1 MKRVTIGALAVFALL
16 APTAEAKHKDRFP
29 ATIALPQEWRPEGIA
44 SGRGTDFYVGS
55 IPQGAVWKGDYRTGK
70 GAVLV
75 PPHQGR
81 NHTGLKYDK
90 RGKRL
95 FVAGGAS
102 KGIYVYDARTGADV
116 RAYSIPDAGFIND
129 VTLTRDGAYFTD
141 SQFQRLYKVPIA
153 RDGSLGDLQ
162 IIPITGDLVYTAGFN
177 ANGIASTRDGKTL
190 VIVKS
195 NDGRLFKSDTAGNT
209 TEIKLDQPVTNG
221 DGILLKGKTLWVVRN
236 QNNQVV
242 EVKLDRSFSTG
253 RTGQVLTDPRL
264 DVPTTI
270 APFGKSLY
278 AVNARFNRPDT
289 SEDDIVRLTPRRGHG
304 HHRHHGHKRHK
315 RGHHHKPGHHHHRR

>member
-1 MKRVTIGALAVFALL
+1 MRLIIGALAAFALL

-29 ATIALPQEWRPEGIA
+29 ATIALPQDWRPEGIA

-55 IPQGAVWKGDYRTGK
+55 IPLGAVWKGDYRTGA

-75 PPHQGR
+75 PPHEGR
-81 NHTGLKYDK
+81 NHTGLKYDR

-116 RAYSIPDAGFIND
+116 RAYSIPTAGFVND
-129 VTLTRDGAYFTD
+129 VTLTRHGAYFTD
-141 SQFQRLYKVPIA
+141 SQVQVLYKVPIA
-153 RDGSLGDLQ
+153 RNGSLGDLVT
-162 IIPITGDLVYTAGFN
+162 IPITGDLAYTTGFN
-177 ANGIASTRDGKTL
+177 ANGIAATPDGKTL

-195 NDGRLFKSDTAGNT
+195 NDGRLFTANPATGAT
-209 TEIKLDQPVTNG
+209 KEIRLDQPVTNG
-221 DGILLKGKTLWVVRN
+221 DGILLTRKAVWVVRN
-236 QNNQVV
+236 QLNRVV
-242 EVKLDRSFSTG
+242 EVKLDRRFSTG
-253 RTGQVLTDPRL
+253 RTGQVLTHPQL
-264 DVPTTI
+264 DIPTTI

-289 SEDDIVRLTPRRGHG
+289 SADDIVRLTPRRGHG
-304 HHRHHGHKRHK
+304 HT
-315 RGHHHKPGHHHHRR
+315 RGHHHR

>member
-1 MKRVTIGALAVFALL
+1 MIGVLATFALL
-16 APTAEAKHKDRFP
+16 APTADAKHKHRFP
-29 ATIALPQEWRPEGIA
+29 ATIALPAEWRPEGIA

-75 PPHQGR
+75 PPHEGR
-81 NHTGLKYDK
+81 NHTGLKYDR

-95 FVAGGAS
+95 FVAGGGS

-116 RAYSIPDAGFIND
+116 REYKIPTAGFIND
-129 VTLTRDGAYFTD
+129 VTLTREGAYFTD
-141 SQFQRLYKVPIA
+141 SQVQVLYKVPIA
-153 RDGSLGDLQ
+153 RDGSLGALVT
-162 IIPITGDLVYTAGFN
+162 IPITGALQYTSGFN
-177 ANGIASTRDGKTL
+177 ANGIAATRDGKTL

-195 NDGRLFKSDTAGNT
+195 NDGRLFTSDTAGVT
-209 TEIKLDQPVTNG
+209 KEIRLDQPVTNG
-221 DGILLKGKTLWVVRN
+221 DGILLRDKSVWVVRN
-236 QNNQVV
+236 QLNQVV

-264 DVPTTI
+264 DIPTTI
-270 APFGKSLY
+270 APFGNALY

-289 SEDDIVRLTPRRGHG
+289 STDDVVRLEPRRGHR
-304 HHRHHGHKRHK
+304 HRHR
-315 RGHHHKPGHHHHRR
+315 

>member
-1 MKRVTIGALAVFALL
+1 MRLMIGVLAAFALL
-16 APTAEAKHKDRFP
+16 APTADASHKHRFP
-29 ATIALPQEWRPEGIA
+29 ATIALPEEWRPEGIA

-81 NHTGLKYDK
+81 NHTGLKYDR

-95 FVAGGAS
+95 FVAGGGS

-116 RAYSIPDAGFIND
+116 RAYSIPTAGFIND

-141 SQFQRLYKVPIA
+141 SNVQVLYKVPIA
-153 RDGSLGDLQ
+153 RDGSLGDLVT
-162 IIPITGDLVYTAGFN
+162 IPITGALVYTAGFN
-177 ANGIASTRDGKTL
+177 ANGIAATRDGKTL

-195 NDGRLFKSDTAGNT
+195 NDGRLFTSDTAGVT
-209 TEIKLDQPVTNG
+209 KEITLDQPVTNG
-221 DGILLKGKTLWVVRN
+221 DGILLQGKTVWVVRN
-236 QNNQVV
+236 QLNRVV
-242 EVKLDRSFSTG
+242 EVKLDRAFSTG

-264 DVPTTI
+264 DIPTTI
-270 APFGKSLY
+270 APFGKALY

-289 SEDDIVRLTPRRGHG
+289 SADDIVRLEPRRGHG
-304 HHRHHGHKRHK
+304 HQRGHHPHRHHR
-315 RGHHHKPGHHHHRR
+315 

>member
-1 MKRVTIGALAVFALL
+1 MRLIFGVLAAFALL
-16 APTAEAKHKDRFP
+16 APAAGAKHNKDRFP
-29 ATIALPQEWRPEGIA
+29 ATIAVPPEWRPEGIA

-55 IPQGAVWKGDYRTGK
+55 IPQGAVWKGDYRTGR

-75 PPHQGR
+75 PPHAGR
-81 NHTGLKYDK
+81 NHTGLKYDE

-116 RAYSIPDAGFIND
+116 RTYPIADAGFIND

-141 SQFQRLYKVPIA
+141 SQVQVLYKIPIA
-153 RDGSLGDLQ
+153 RDGSLGELKT
-162 IIPITGDLVYTAGFN
+162 IPITGDLVYTAGFN
-177 ANGIASTRDGKTL
+177 ANGIAATRDGKTL

-195 NDGRLFKSDTAGNT
+195 NDGRLFKADTAGRT
-209 TEIKLDQPVTNG
+209 KEIRLDQPVTAG
-221 DGILLKGKTLWVVRN
+221 DGILLGHKTVWVVRN
-236 QNNQVV
+236 QLNQVV
-242 EVKLDRSFSTG
+242 EVKLDRWFSTG

-264 DVPTTI
+264 DIPTTI

-289 SEDDIVRLTPRRGHG
+289 SADDIVRLTPRRGHG
-304 HHRHHGHKRHK
+304 HGHKHGHHRHR
-315 RGHHHKPGHHHHRR
+315 

>member
-1 MKRVTIGALAVFALL
+1 MKRLTIGALAVFALL

-55 IPQGAVWKGDYRTGK
+55 IPQGAVWKGDYRTGQ

-81 NHTGLKYDK
+81 NHVGLKYDK

-95 FVAGGAS
+95 FVAGGPS

-116 RAYSIPDAGFIND
+116 RAYPVPDAGFIND
-129 VTLTRDGAYFTD
+129 VTITRDGAYFTD
-141 SQFQRLYKVPIA
+141 SQVQVLYKVPIA
-153 RDGSLGDLQ
+153 RDGSLGELET
-162 IIPITGDLVYTAGFN
+162 IEISGDLVYTAGFN
-177 ANGIASTRDGKTL
+177 ANGIAATHDGKTL

-195 NDGRLFKSDTAGNT
+195 NDGRLFTADPAGAT
-209 TEIKLDQPVTNG
+209 KEITLDQPVTNG
-221 DGILLKGKTLWVVRN
+221 DGILIQGRTVWVVRN
-236 QNNQVV
+236 QLNQVV
-242 EVKLDRSFSTG
+242 EVQLDRSFTTG

-264 DVPTTI
+264 DIPTTI
-270 APFGKSLY
+270 APFGKALY

-289 SEDDIVRLTPRRGHG
+289 SKDDIVRLEPRRG
-304 HHRHHGHKRHK
+304 HK
-315 RGHHHKPGHHHHRR
+315 RGHHHHRHHR